1 MPPLDRCS
9 VSNPCTLPSL
19 ALPPTEADLRALPRL
34 EKKLARRVGETNA
47 AYNLIEDGDRI
58 LVATEWRQG
67 LLGPAGCAGAP
78 AQAGPRDLSGGGR
91 HRGSGFPQFNPDPI
105 AETCERLGILHHII
119 PAPIDKMVRTQPE
132 ELPCIICSRLR
143 RRVYTFAKQNGYS
156 KIALGQHLDDLV
168 ETLLINLF
176 FEGRLSTM
184 PLRLVSDDG
193 ANTVIRP
200 LGTCE
205 EKDLQRYAWL
215 RGFPIV
221 PCGCPLCG
229 CSSLESRRKQV
240 KDLIASMET
249 GRFPPEGLHARRHG
263 QREAQ
268 PPAGSGT
275 FADRQRTG
283 HGGPL

>member
-1 MPPLDRCS
+1 M
-9 VSNPCTLPSL
+9 SNPCALPSL
-19 ALPPTEADLRALPRL
+19 ALPPTAGDLRGLPKLEERL
-34 EKKLARRVGETNA
+34 RRRVGTCAHEFG
-47 AYNLIEDGDRI
+47 LIQDGDRI
-58 LVATEWRQG
+58 LVG
-67 LLGPAGCAGAP
+67 
-78 AQAGPRDLSGGGR
+78 LSGGKDSWALLDILER
-91 HRGSGFPQFNPDPI
+91 LRRRAPVTFTVEAVTVDPGFPQFNPDPI
-105 AETCERLGILHHII
+105 AETCERLGVPHHVI
-119 PAPIDKMVRTQPE
+119 PAPIDKMVRTKPE

-143 RRVYTFAKQNGYS
+143 RGVLYSFAKRHGYS
-156 KIALGQHLDDLV
+156 KIALGHHLDDLL

-240 KDLIASMET
+240 KELIASME
-249 GRFPPEGLHARRHG
+249 GSVPRLKASMLGAMGNVKLSHLLDLNLGALHAKG
-263 QREAQ
+263 VDEAVERL
-268 PPAGSGT
+268 G
-275 FADRQRTG
+275 
-283 HGGPL
+283 

>member
-1 MPPLDRCS
+1 M
-9 VSNPCTLPSL
+9 SNPCALPSL
-19 ALPPTEADLRALPRL
+19 ATPPTEVDLKALPALSR
-34 EKKLARRVGETNA
+34 KLARRVGEANA
-47 AYNLIEDGDRI
+47 AHGLIADGDRI
-58 LVATEWRQG
+58 LVAV
-67 LLGPAGCAGAP
+67 
-78 AQAGPRDLSGGGR
+78 SGGKDSWALLDILER
-91 HRGSGFPQFNPDPI
+91 LRRRAPVTFTVAAVTVDPGFPQFNPDPI
-105 AETCERLGILHHII
+105 AEVCENQGVPHHLI
-119 PAPIDKMVRTQPE
+119 PAPIDQMVRTRPE
-132 ELPCIICSRLR
+132 ELPCSICSRLR
-143 RRVYTFAKQNGYS
+143 RGVLYSFAKREGFT
-156 KIALGQHLDDLV
+156 KIALGHHLDDLL

-240 KDLIASMET
+240 KELIAAMEPRIPRLKASMLGAMANVKPSHLLDLDLQT
-249 GRFPPEGLHARRHG
+249 ALRDAGLK
-263 QREAQ
+263 
-268 PPAGSGT
+268 T
-275 FADRQRTG
+275 D
-283 HGGPL
+283 